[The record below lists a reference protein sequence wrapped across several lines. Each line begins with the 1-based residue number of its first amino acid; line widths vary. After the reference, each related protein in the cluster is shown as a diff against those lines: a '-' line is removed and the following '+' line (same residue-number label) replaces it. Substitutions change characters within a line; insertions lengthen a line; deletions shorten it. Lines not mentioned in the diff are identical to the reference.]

1 MYTVIDN
8 VLECLTV
15 KLNINNK
22 ENIII
27 SSWYRK
33 PGSSIDICID
43 TLECIFRNTKKN
55 KKIFLCG
62 DFNINLL
69 NQDMHKGTNDFIDQ
83 LFSLG
88 LYPLIY
94 RPSRITTSS
103 ATLIDN
109 NSQINQIV
117 TLAMV
122 YS

>member
-1 MYTVIDN
+1 MSGFIGAD
-8 VLECLTV
+8 VLL
-15 KLNINNK
+15 
-22 ENIII
+22 
-27 SSWYRK
+27 
-33 PGSSIDICID
+33 
-43 TLECIFRNTKKN
+43 
-55 KKIFLCG
+55 
-62 DFNINLL
+62 NLL

-88 LYPLIY
+88 LYPLID

-109 NSQINQIV
+109 NPQINQIV